1 MGFEDLPLDL
11 KNAISAFAYDCKWKI
26 VEKDLETCETLQKM
40 EISSV
45 FTREVMWSVKYSEYR
60 SSPLVEFEPI
70 QNYTGCWADYI
81 DWHSVQEFLWR
92 LDFRRR
98 FVKLVYTRGE
108 WRLLFKEDW
117 QNILLLDAFYRF
129 LLYTR
134 VPCFKPL
141 WLECGFNCMKSWRSP
156 FRSAQWW
163 LEDGFGDRS

>member
-11 KNAISAFAYDCKWKI
+11 KNIVSEFCYDCKWEI
-26 VEKDLETCETLQKM
+26 VEKDLDTCKTLQQM

-45 FTREVMWSVKYSEYR
+45 FTRDVMWSSKYREFLR
-60 SSPLVEFEPI
+60 SPLFEFEPI
-70 QNYTGCWADYI
+70 QNYTGSWADYI
-81 DWHSVQEFLWR
+81 DWHAVQEFLWR

-98 FVKLVYTRGE
+98 FVKLVHTRRE

-117 QNILLLDAFYRF
+117 QNIVMLDAFYRF

-141 WLECGFNCMKSWRSP
+141 WKPLGFTCMKSCRSP
-156 FRSAQWW
+156 FRSARWW
-163 LEDGFGDRS
+163 LEDGFGV